1 MRTVASSHRSALKKG
16 FSLIEILVAMTIL
29 MIIVLIVAGI
39 FQSTS
44 TAWSIGLR
52 RADEQSVTRAVVGAI
67 SRDLSMM
74 VDSYNFI
81 IGPGTESANEKL
93 RDDALSA
100 GALSESLG
108 DLENGV
114 LDFWVLK
121 TPDITSED
129 TPPTRSLA
137 HIVYE
142 TGSGKVTRTETLFDS
157 DGTQLGNG
165 ESFEFDLGSD
175 GSVTFETEDEL
186 KKADSFTS
194 LYNALAVRIV
204 VKPTTPTTIDD
215 YEIHVGSCG
224 LDGEWD
230 TDDDIKPW
238 VED

>member
-1 MRTVASSHRSALKKG
+1 MRTVASSHTARLKKG

-67 SRDLSMM
+67 TRDLSMM
-74 VDSYNFI
+74 VDPCNFV
-81 IGPGTESANEKL
+81 IGPGKSDESIQTQ
-93 RDDALSA
+93 ALSDGMLD
-100 GALSESLG
+100 GATGEVDG
-108 DLENGV
+108 T
-114 LDFWVLK
+114 LDFWILK
-121 TPDITSED
+121 TPDITSKD
-129 TPPTRSLA
+129 TPPTRCLA
-137 HIVYE
+137 HVVYE
-142 TGSGKVTRTETLFDS
+142 GGSGKITRTETLFS
-157 DGTQLGNG
+157 TDGTELSGG
-165 ESFEFDLGSD
+165 DSFEFDLGSD
-175 GSVTFETEDEL
+175 GSVTFETESDLETT
-186 KKADSFTS
+186 SGFTS
-194 LYNALAVRIV
+194 LYGTASTVRIV